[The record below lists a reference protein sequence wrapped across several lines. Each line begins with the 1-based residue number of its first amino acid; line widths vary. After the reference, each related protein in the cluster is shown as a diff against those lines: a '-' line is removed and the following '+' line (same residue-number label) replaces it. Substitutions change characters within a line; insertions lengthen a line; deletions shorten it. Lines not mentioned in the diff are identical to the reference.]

1 MREKYI
7 EINLS
12 LDGSAV
18 KCLELDGSMSVR
30 DLKAQL
36 ALLSDMSRGAQLHP
50 SQLVVSYLG
59 KAVDDNVVLGSV
71 QPEILLEITRKRPS
85 LFTPL
90 EKDTLDLTLLT
101 QKFREIT
108 RDDIPSAK
116 QRHLIQEHQ
125 RKASAAV
132 ADALTRSQVGSMIL
146 SPVHETIHEEG
157 VDLPHDTTGPLHL
170 LRLSFDGLL
179 NLVEARLPTS
189 HDIASRAVS
198 EFADGIASCA
208 SFEHIHDDLMDPESL
223 ESLLSTRP
231 LDRTRITKCI
241 IGLCR
246 LHSDSCSKSQLEP
259 SSELAFALERGD
271 EISKIAEAIVTLVAS
286 ISGSFHSP
294 SSHGLLPVPTEQA
307 ALSPELVRWAQG
319 LTPKHRAK
327 SLF

>member
-132 ADALTRSQVGSMIL
+132 ADALTRSQIGSMIL

-157 VDLPHDTTGPLHL
+157 VDPLRERGQGQRCTG
-170 LRLSFDGLL
+170 RL
-179 NLVEARLPTS
+179 
-189 HDIASRAVS
+189 I
-198 EFADGIASCA
+198 
-208 SFEHIHDDLMDPESL
+208 
-223 ESLLSTRP
+223 TRP
-231 LDRTRITKCI
+231 NRRHAPWGLPAC
-241 IGLCR
+241 LCR
-246 LHSDSCSKSQLEP
+246 CP
-259 SSELAFALERGD
+259 S
-271 EISKIAEAIVTLVAS
+271 
-286 ISGSFHSP
+286 
-294 SSHGLLPVPTEQA
+294 
-307 ALSPELVRWAQG
+307 W
-319 LTPKHRAK
+319 
-327 SLF
+327 